1 MIDLSACV
9 VPQKCDIPQGAV
21 GVWQI
26 PELDIIIPVYAK
38 GRKTEQQII
47 NDEDSSAYVRW
58 MTAYQIADHYDS
70 KAGRGKWRID
80 KVRPL
85 MIAFFVKPNETLR
98 YECYRTCVADVKAYG
113 LYTINGIAVTPY
125 SSRDIMCN
133 CCVGSDNKRNFLAV
147 FRYLGR
153 MP

>member
-1 MIDLSACV
+1 MDLSAFV
-9 VPQKCDIPQGAV
+9 VPQNCSIPDGAV

-26 PELDIIIPVYAK
+26 PELDISIPVYIRGK
-38 GRKTEQQII
+38 KSEQQII
-47 NDEDSSAYVRW
+47 NDENSAAYVRW
-58 MTAYQIADHYDS
+58 LTAYQVADHYDS

-85 MIAFFVKPNETLR
+85 MVAYFVKPNETLR

-113 LYTINGIAVTPY
+113 LYTIQGIAVTPY

-133 CCVGSDNKRNFLAV
+133 CCVGSDSRRNFLAV

>member
-1 MIDLSACV
+1 MLVQSALV
-9 VPQKCDIPQGAV
+9 VPQSCDILEGSI

-26 PELDIIIPVYAK
+26 PELDISIPVYIRGK
-38 GRKTEQQII
+38 KSEQQII

-85 MIAFFVKPNETLR
+85 MIAYFVKPNETLR
-98 YECYRTCVADVKAYG
+98 YECYRTCVEDVKAYG

-133 CCVGSDNKRNFLAV
+133 CCVGSDSKRNFLAV

>member
-1 MIDLSACV
+1 MDLSAFV
-9 VPQKCDIPQGAV
+9 IPQSCDIPNGAI

-26 PELDIIIPVYAK
+26 PELDVSIPVYSK
-38 GRKTEQQII
+38 GKKSEQEII
-47 NDEDSSAYVRW
+47 NDENSAAYVHW
-58 MTAYQIADHYDS
+58 LNAYQIADHYDS

-80 KVRPL
+80 MVRPL
-85 MIAFFVKPNETLR
+85 MLAFLIKPNETLR

-125 SSRDIMCN
+125 SSRDILCN
-133 CCVGSDNKRNFLAV
+133 CCVGSDNKRNFLAI
-147 FRYLGR
+147 FRHLGK